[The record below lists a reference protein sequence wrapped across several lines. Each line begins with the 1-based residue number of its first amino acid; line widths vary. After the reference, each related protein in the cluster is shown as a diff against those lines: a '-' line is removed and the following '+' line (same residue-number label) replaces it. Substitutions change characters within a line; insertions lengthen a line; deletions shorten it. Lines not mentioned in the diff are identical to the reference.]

1 MVILNKLVV
10 VVVVVVELS
19 LSNISGFA
27 LSLPLLVLPLLR
39 EVFLRVLRFSPL
51 LKNQHFRY
59 GGHIWNARTRLNEF
73 IRTPKYF
80 VGKRITITI
89 TKAWDNSPDRT
100 FYLEQKLCL
109 VPSSF
114 LGFSTLA
121 PMQEA
126 FPCAFTFLK
135 VTLPTLFSYIKTF
148 DKCIS
153 CVFKDYLF
161 FERCLETQTNKQNS
175 HETVDAFPQCY
186 DYIT

>member
-1 MVILNKLVV
+1 MASHLA
-10 VVVVVVELS
+10 S
-19 LSNISGFA
+19 LCWSCPCCERFFSGYSGFP
-27 LSLPLLVLPLLR
+27 LS
-39 EVFLRVLRFSPL
+39 

-135 VTLPTLFSYIKTF
+135 ITLPTLFSYIKTF

-153 CVFKDYLF
+153 CVIKDYLF
-161 FERCLETQTNKQNS
+161 LNDVSKHKQTNKTE
-175 HETVDAFPQCY
+175 ETVDAFPQCY
-186 DYIT
+186 DYFT

>member
-1 MVILNKLVV
+1 M
-10 VVVVVVELS
+10 
-19 LSNISGFA
+19 
-27 LSLPLLVLPLLR
+27 
-39 EVFLRVLRFSPL
+39 
-51 LKNQHFRY
+51 
-59 GGHIWNARTRLNEF
+59 
-73 IRTPKYF
+73 
-80 VGKRITITI
+80 GKRITITI

-186 DYIT
+186 DYITWFYADFVFTFQS